1 MATAPVKNSAEVQG
15 IRRARPPM
23 CSISRVW
30 VACTTEP
37 AERKSRLLKRAWF
50 REWKSAPSR
59 LMVARRGRSGTE
71 KMTKRPIPI
80 KMMPIFS
87 MLE

>member
-1 MATAPVKNSAEVQG
+1 MATAPIKNSAEVHG
-15 IRRARPPM
+15 IRWARPPM

-50 REWKSAPSR
+50 REWKSAPEQ
-59 LMVARRGRSGTE
+59 AHGGKE
-71 KMTKRPIPI
+71 GEI
-80 KMMPIFS
+80 
-87 MLE
+87 